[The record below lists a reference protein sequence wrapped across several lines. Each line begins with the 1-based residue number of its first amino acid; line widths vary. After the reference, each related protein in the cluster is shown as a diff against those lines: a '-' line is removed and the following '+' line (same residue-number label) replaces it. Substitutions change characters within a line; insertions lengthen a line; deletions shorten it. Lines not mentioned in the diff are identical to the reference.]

1 MNLHLIPPVYAST
14 INTGIGP
21 IDTTPEGLA
30 SNLFNII
37 MGAAGALA
45 VIKILTASWKIMF
58 SGGDPRN
65 VQEGKDELT
74 SAVQGLL
81 LVLFAVVIIKAVETI
96 FGIDI

>member
-1 MNLHLIPPVYAST
+1 LPSKLIQPVHAIT
-14 INTGIGP
+14 TGIGN

-30 SNLFNII
+30 QNLFNLI

-45 VIKILTASWKIMF
+45 VIKILTAGWKIMF

-65 VQEGKDELT
+65 VQEGKEELI

-81 LVLFAVVIIKAVETI
+81 LVLLAVVIIRAIEAI